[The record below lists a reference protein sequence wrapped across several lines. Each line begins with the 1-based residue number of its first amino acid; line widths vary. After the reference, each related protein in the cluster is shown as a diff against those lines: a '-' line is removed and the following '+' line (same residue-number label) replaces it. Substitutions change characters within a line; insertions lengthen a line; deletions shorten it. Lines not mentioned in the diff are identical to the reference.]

1 MFKYTLTDSTEYVIV
16 KGLVVPKGSEVTL
29 GIVQKQ
35 PPSLEASVA
44 SFKRLFGIKRK
55 KHREEEDEPV
65 KVVVEEDS
73 ESESEESYDESSD
86 EVNDDS
92 DD

>member
-16 KGLVVPKGSEVTL
+16 KGLVVPKGSEVTV
-29 GIVQKQ
+29 GIIQKQ

-55 KHREEEDEPV
+55 KHRDEEDEPV
-65 KVVVEEDS
+65 KIVEEDS

-86 EVNDDS
+86 EINDDS